1 MRSWR
6 CNDNTEHSNVEG
18 GEGRGGGRWQ
28 KKKPVWPKA
37 EAVYLSFLL
46 ANSSLLLGPGLC
58 VGTTVCLS
66 CSLLI
71 ECC

>member
-37 EAVYLSFLL
+37 EAVSLSFLL

-58 VGTTVCLS
+58 VGTAVCLS